1 MADRPRFGPAGVPLA
16 FGMVSSD
23 LEDIPRFLREEGLD
37 AFEYEAIYWGKK
49 PQIKRERAERLKEK
63 ARENDVWLSMH
74 ASYFV
79 NLCGKKDV
87 VEASQKRLI
96 ACATAAEWMGAHIVV
111 FHPGYYGRKL
121 RNEAFKQC
129 AQSLREIIQSLDS
142 LGVRQVKLGPETS
155 GKVAQLGSLDEVLRL
170 CNEVERMQ
178 PAIDWAHLHARDMGR
193 FRKVED
199 FRNVIAQIEN
209 QLGTE
214 VARDLHCHF
223 TKIEFS
229 DKGERRHHTLDEQRY
244 GPNFEMLAEVIAEFG
259 LKPVVISE
267 SPLLDLD
274 AVKMRDIVRR
284 KLAEKSASS
293 MR

>member
-16 FGMVSSD
+16 FSIVSSD
-23 LEDIPRFLREEGLD
+23 LEDIPRFLHEEGLD

-49 PQIKRERAERLKEK
+49 PQIKRERAEKLKEQ

-74 ASYFV
+74 ASYFI

-96 ACATAAEWMGAHIVV
+96 ACATAAEWMGAHVVV
-111 FHPGYYGRKL
+111 FHPGYYGRKP
-121 RNEAFKQC
+121 RSEASKQC
-129 AQSLREIIQSLDS
+129 VQSLREAVQSLDS
-142 LGVRQVKLGPETS
+142 LGVRQVKLGTETS
-155 GKVAQLGSLDEVLRL
+155 GKIAQLGSLDEVLHI
-170 CNEVERMQ
+170 CNEVERTQ
-178 PAIDWAHLHARDMGR
+178 PAIDWAHLHARDGGR

-199 FRNVIAQIEN
+199 FRSVIAQIESR
-209 QLGTE
+209 LGTE
-214 VARDLHCHF
+214 AARDLHCHF

-229 DKGERRHHTLDEQRY
+229 DKGERRHHALDEPRY
-244 GPNFEMLAEVIAEFG
+244 GPDFEMLAKVIAEFR

-267 SPLLDLD
+267 SPLLDVD

-284 KLAEKSASS
+284 QLAEKAA
-293 MR
+293 